1 MPIPTKN
8 IDETNEEFIER
19 CMADATMVEEYEE
32 DQRLAICSLQ
42 LEEDRALEDINTKP
56 TQEMADEGVAW
67 SQDSRESVGRRPRRL
82 ESPTALYIA
91 RVRSGTSPAGARV

>member
-19 CMADATMVEEYEE
+19 CMADDTMVEEYED

-42 LEEDRALEDINTKP
+42 LEEDRALELSLIH
-56 TQEMADEGVAW
+56 
-67 SQDSRESVGRRPRRL
+67 
-82 ESPTALYIA
+82 I
-91 RVRSGTSPAGARV
+91 